1 VETDNFKIYRGI
13 SEAISH
19 NISDYKAPVV
29 RNSTSPNMFL
39 NPLWT
44 TLRKTLREGPQSD
57 NFRMGI
63 IQKELR
69 KNIESGKLSDRNENI
84 FLEDLKQIE
93 DLIQQSKNIGQVPLI
108 DGNLLIYINCGLTLL
123 IILGLL
129 VFICWTKIT
138 KGKLSRKIGKL
149 ANLQQT
155 DNGIRDHLGE
165 QWTLLPTMK

>member
-1 VETDNFKIYRGI
+1 
-13 SEAISH
+13 
-19 NISDYKAPVV
+19 
-29 RNSTSPNMFL
+29 MFL

-69 KNIESGKLSDRNENI
+69 KNIESGKLSNRNENI

-93 DLIQQSKNIGQVPLI
+93 NLIQQSKNIGQTPLL

-123 IILGLL
+123 IIL
-129 VFICWTKIT
+129 
-138 KGKLSRKIGKL
+138 
-149 ANLQQT
+149 
-155 DNGIRDHLGE
+155 
-165 QWTLLPTMK
+165 